1 MHYKVNKVL
10 HDVVGSHGL
19 YQISMWFARHRAI
32 IHIIK
37 TQQGYFQCILCEVS
51 SAVGLIL

>member
-19 YQISMWFARHRAI
+19 YQISMWFARHTAI
-32 IHIIK
+32 IDIIK
-37 TQQGYFQCILCEVS
+37 SKQGHFHCILCDIS
-51 SAVGLIL
+51 SAVGVTH